1 MIYGFVWS
9 VAVSTVGFAV
19 LVYIFGVPARLG
31 IQSAVILLVCFLGF
45 YLMMFFVRKHFQR
58 SRDLRFG
65 IFVTGLFYLV
75 TGLLG
80 MWYAGRLG
88 LMQPENVRS
97 HSLSFGIYMAAVM
110 LTAILFLS
118 FWKPK

>member
-1 MIYGFVWS
+1 MMTSAARSAQTLARWMIYGFVWS

-45 YLMMFFVRKHFQR
+45 YLMMFFVRQHFQR
-58 SRDLRFG
+58 SRHLRFG

-97 HSLSFGIYMAAVM
+97 
-110 LTAILFLS
+110 
-118 FWKPK
+118 